1 MISGIEILGCVSSE
15 CEKVSEENREHL
27 LGRLEDMES
36 ICNRTGCRELLVV
49 SNFSGYREPFDV
61 NWLEKLGLKV
71 FLLIGNGKN
80 GNYAL
85 VDLKYLH

>member
-1 MISGIEILGCVSSE
+1 
-15 CEKVSEENREHL
+15 
-27 LGRLEDMES
+27 MES

-49 SNFSGYREPFDV
+49 SNFSGYREPFDIG
-61 NWLEKLGLKV
+61 WLDRLGLNV
-71 FLLIGNGKN
+71 FLLIGDGKN